1 MLPPLMLFSL
11 MLFPLMLPSLI
22 LSPLSLCPSHSV
34 HLSVSHAVPLA
45 LAISFHLYPSYSVIS
60 IPLMLSPLYIPHSTS
75 LYLSC
80 CPLSLCPYAVPSPS
94 LSLYSPL
101 MLIIPLYHEILKRLM
116 LLFHSHQ
123 LPCSPS
129 CANDKPNEPVKHPI
143 TQETDP
149 LKQPIIGWD
158 LCCVPA
164 S

>member
-1 MLPPLMLFSL
+1 M
-11 MLFPLMLPSLI
+11 PSLI
-22 LSPLSLCPSHSV
+22 LSPLSLCPSLSA

-45 LAISFHLYPSYSVIS
+45 LALSSHLYPSSVFSCCHLS
-60 IPLMLSPLYIPHSTS
+60 IPLILSPLYISHSTS
-75 LYLSC
+75 PYLSC
-80 CPLSLCPYAVPSPS
+80 CPLSLYPYAVPSPS

-158 LCCVPA
+158 LCCVP
-164 S
+164 SS